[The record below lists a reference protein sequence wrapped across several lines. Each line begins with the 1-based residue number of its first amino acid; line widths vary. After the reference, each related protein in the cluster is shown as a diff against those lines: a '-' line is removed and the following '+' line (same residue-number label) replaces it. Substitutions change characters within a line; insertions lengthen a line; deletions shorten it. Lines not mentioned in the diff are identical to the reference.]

1 MADITAAM
9 VKALRDATGQGMMEC
24 KKALQEVDGDAEA
37 ATNLLRAK
45 GVALAEKKASRDTS
59 EGLVAIHTADDGTSA
74 TMVEIHCETDFCARN
89 SEFQSMVAQV
99 AQLAAAGDDGDVPA
113 TDEIT
118 GVVQACFNK
127 IGENMSYGRG
137 AKLSGP
143 SVGSYLHHNNKV
155 GVLVAL
161 DQPIDAES
169 LSGLCM
175 HIAFTD
181 PVAITPEDVPA
192 DLVAK
197 EKEIA
202 TQQAIDSGKPPEI
215 AEKIVAG
222 KMGKFLAGLALVEQ
236 AYVRD
241 EKKKVKEI
249 LGGATITAFARFAIG
264 S

>member
-24 KKALQEVDGDAEA
+24 KKALQEADGDVEA
-37 ATNLLRAK
+37 ATDVLRAK
-45 GVALAEKKASRDTS
+45 GVALAEKKSGRETA
-59 EGLVAIHTADDGTSA
+59 EGLIAIRAADDATSA
-74 TMVEIHCETDFCARN
+74 AMVEINCETDFCARN
-89 SEFQSMVAQV
+89 DVFQAMVAQV
-99 AQLAAAGDDGDVPA
+99 AELATTGADGEVAAS
-113 TDEIT
+113 DEIT
-118 GVVQACFNK
+118 GAVQACFNT

-143 SVGSYLHHNNKV
+143 CVGSYLHHNNKV

-161 DQPIDAES
+161 DQAIDADA
-169 LSGLCM
+169 LAGLCM
-175 HIAFTD
+175 HVAFAD
-181 PVAITPEDVPA
+181 PVAITPDDVPA
-192 DLVAK
+192 DLVEK
-197 EKEIA
+197 EKALA

-241 EKKKVKEI
+241 EKMKVKEI